1 MAYSAAM
8 KQAIGAVREQL
19 ADAGFGLADSRFAH
33 HGVHSVDP
41 HAPLVLVACSGGRDS
56 LALAAVAHTVASA
69 WGMRCGAVIVDHGM
83 QPGSAVVAQRAAAQ
97 CDQLG
102 LAPVLVRT
110 VHVRVGGEG
119 AEAAARDARYEALAA
134 AARELGAAAVLLAH
148 TRDDQAEGVLI
159 GLIRTGGVDA
169 VAGMP
174 AQQTVHG
181 VRFVRPLLAVSRAQ
195 TTAICMDLGLEWW
208 DDPTNGDAFAPDE
221 PLPADYPLRS
231 RVRHTLLPFLN
242 EFAGRDM
249 AERLAQGARVA
260 RRDVEWLDECTSR
273 VFDECVRL
281 ERRGVSCEARI
292 DATRLATQPQ
302 ALRFRVIARVLAIC
316 APGSG
321 TAHVDAVEALIS
333 QWHGQG
339 PVQLPSKHSANRKKH
354 VIRVCEDVT
363 HANRRHSRQ
372 D

>member
-1 MAYSAAM
+1 
-8 KQAIGAVREQL
+8 
-19 ADAGFGLADSRFAH
+19 
-33 HGVHSVDP
+33 
-41 HAPLVLVACSGGRDS
+41 
-56 LALAAVAHTVASA
+56 
-69 WGMRCGAVIVDHGM
+69 
-83 QPGSAVVAQRAAAQ
+83 
-97 CDQLG
+97 
-102 LAPVLVRT
+102 
-110 VHVRVGGEG
+110 
-119 AEAAARDARYEALAA
+119 
-134 AARELGAAAVLLAH
+134 
-148 TRDDQAEGVLI
+148 
-159 GLIRTGGVDA
+159 
-169 VAGMP
+169 
-174 AQQTVHG
+174 
-181 VRFVRPLLAVSRAQ
+181 
-195 TTAICMDLGLEWW
+195 
-208 DDPTNGDAFAPDE
+208 
-221 PLPADYPLRS
+221 
-231 RVRHTLLPFLN
+231 
-242 EFAGRDM
+242 M

-260 RRDVEWLDECTSR
+260 RRDVEWLDEGTSR